1 MAEEEEIKPEERQ
14 AAVLLM
20 ALGEKVSTQVFKSLS
35 PKEVLRLGTVI
46 SQLGQVD
53 KEEVKV
59 AMATFLSVTKDQT
72 SLGMNNEEYIRKT
85 LNDAL
90 GEDVA
95 GGIIDKILQGQN
107 TKGLE
112 TLKWI
117 GSRSVAE
124 LIKNEHPQ
132 TIAII
137 LDYLDAT
144 DAAEVLALIPPRLQH
159 DIIMRIATL
168 ETIHP
173 NAMIELNKI
182 LEDQLT
188 GNASIK
194 AQVAGGPKSA
204 AEILNF
210 VDTVMEK
217 RLMEQMEKMDLDMTE
232 DIKEL
237 MFVFEDLKWVE
248 DKAMQGIIRGADLKV
263 LTVALKGAADDLKE
277 KFFKNM
283 SKRAA
288 EGLKDDIENAGT
300 VRLTDIEESQK
311 EILSTARRLEESGE
325 IYLGKG

>member
-53 KEEVKV
+53 KEEVKA

-311 EILSTARRLEESGE
+311 EILSTARRLEEAGE

>member
-1 MAEEEEIKPEERQ
+1 MAEEEVTVEERQ

-20 ALGEKVSTQVFKSLS
+20 ALGEKVSTQVFSSLS

-53 KEEVKV
+53 KDEVRESFSS
-59 AMATFLSVTKDQT
+59 FLAITKDQT
-72 SLGMNNEEYIRKT
+72 SLGMNNEAYIRKT
-85 LNDAL
+85 LNEAL

-137 LDYLDAT
+137 LDYLDPK
-144 DAAEVLALIPPRLQH
+144 DAAEVLALIPARLQH
-159 DIIMRIATL
+159 DIVMRIATL

-182 LEDQLT
+182 LEEQLT

-217 RLMEQMEKMDLDMTE
+217 RLMEHMDKMDADMTE

-248 DKAMQGIIRGADLKV
+248 DKAMQTIIRGADLKV
-263 LTVALKGAADDLKE
+263 LTIALKGAADDLKE

-311 EILSTARRLEESGE
+311 EILSVARRLEESGE

>member
-1 MAEEEEIKPEERQ
+1 
-14 AAVLLM
+14 
-20 ALGEKVSTQVFKSLS
+20 
-35 PKEVLRLGTVI
+35 
-46 SQLGQVD
+46 
-53 KEEVKV
+53 
-59 AMATFLSVTKDQT
+59 
-72 SLGMNNEEYIRKT
+72 
-85 LNDAL
+85 
-90 GEDVA
+90 
-95 GGIIDKILQGQN
+95 
-107 TKGLE
+107 
-112 TLKWI
+112 LKWI

-311 EILSTARRLEESGE
+311 EILSTARRLEEAGE

>member
-263 LTVALKGAADDLKE
+263 LTVALKGSADDLKE

>member
-1 MAEEEEIKPEERQ
+1 MADDEITADERR
-14 AAVLLM
+14 AAILLM
-20 ALGEKVSTQVFKSLS
+20 ALGENISTEVFKSLS

-53 KEEVKV
+53 KEEVRQSLS
-59 AMATFLSVTKDQT
+59 TFLETTQDQT
-72 SLGMNNEEYIRKT
+72 SLGMNNESYIRRT
-85 LNDAL
+85 LNEAL

-137 LDYLDAT
+137 LDYLDAK
-144 DAAEVLALIPPRLQH
+144 DAAEVLSLIPPRLQH
-159 DIIMRIATL
+159 DIVMRIATL

-204 AEILNF
+204 AEILNY

-217 RLMEQMEKMDLDMTE
+217 RLMEGMEKMDLDMTE

-248 DKAMQGIIRGADLKV
+248 DKVMQTIIRACDMKA
-263 LTVALKGAADDLKE
+263 LTIALKGAGDDLKD

-300 VRLTDIEESQK
+300 LRLTDIEESQK
-311 EILSTARRLEESGE
+311 DILSTARKLEEAGE
-325 IYLGKG
+325 VYLGKG